1 MVLALHDAKI
11 AVILDV
17 VYNHVGIPN
26 HLLNI
31 DRELYLMTDE
41 LGRLTNHSGCGNDL
55 RCDAEPVKQLIID
68 SLKHWV
74 KNYNVDGFRFDLA
87 ELLGIDL
94 LKEIERE
101 LRQ

>member
-1 MVLALHDAKI
+1 MLSSYNLFVNSMQNQKRNIIGVTCRLTFFSLIRICQPTTFGREEFKEMVLALHDAKI

-55 RCDAEPVKQLIID
+55 RC
-68 SLKHWV
+68 
-74 KNYNVDGFRFDLA
+74 
-87 ELLGIDL
+87 
-94 LKEIERE
+94 
-101 LRQ
+101 